1 MTNTEG
7 MPSKQ
12 IQIQIQKMRCIVL
25 GGSGML
31 GRAVCETLAHRG
43 ARIGFTYFKGSEV
56 AADLTARL
64 ANTTARQVDLT
75 SVPDLERTC
84 DELAEDLGGVDALI
98 HTAGIGTVRDPGGFD
113 KILEIDEA
121 GWDRLMAV
129 NVRSAFFAVKRLL
142 PRLVEAKGNIVLMGS
157 IDGLRSVP
165 APVHYG
171 SSKGALRSMV
181 LALSKELGP
190 SGIKVN
196 MVAPGVLEGGL
207 SRTMPDD
214 LRAEFFKHCGLRR
227 AGRMGEI
234 AELIA
239 HLALEN
245 TYMTGQAIMVD
256 GAL

>member
-1 MTNTEG
+1 
-7 MPSKQ
+7 
-12 IQIQIQKMRCIVL
+12 
-25 GGSGML
+25 
-31 GRAVCETLAHRG
+31 
-43 ARIGFTYFKGSEV
+43 
-56 AADLTARL
+56 
-64 ANTTARQVDLT
+64 
-75 SVPDLERTC
+75 
-84 DELAEDLGGVDALI
+84 
-98 HTAGIGTVRDPGGFD
+98 
-113 KILEIDEA
+113 
-121 GWDRLMAV
+121 
-129 NVRSAFFAVKRLL
+129 
-142 PRLVEAKGNIVLMGS
+142 MGS

-196 MVAPGVLEGGL
+196 MIAPGVLEGGL

-227 AGRMGEI
+227 MGRMTEI
-234 AELIA
+234 AELIK

-245 TYMTGQAIMVD
+245 TYMTGQALMVD